1 MLKDSDLARF
11 VSSLLPTAMKRGF
24 VHRTIIAFN
33 AATMHDFIKRSKSIN
48 EGTLAHILPALLEPL
63 HQSQKKTVKDA
74 VVRCL
79 GHNPVLVIQMI
90 DDPQQLGSYI
100 LLASLSQKCKFSPAA
115 LQVVV
120 GEIVS
125 AFHLVRPD
133 QLVQTLVAVCGP
145 QDVLEKLPGEVVKG
159 ILGIPYV
166 FNVCI
171 TLNLG

>member
-1 MLKDSDLARF
+1 
-11 VSSLLPTAMKRGF
+11 
-24 VHRTIIAFN
+24 
-33 AATMHDFIKRSKSIN
+33 
-48 EGTLAHILPALLEPL
+48 
-63 HQSQKKTVKDA
+63 
-74 VVRCL
+74 
-79 GHNPVLVIQMI
+79 MI
-90 DDPQQLGSYI
+90 VNKLGSYI

-145 QDVLEKLPGEVVKG
+145 QDILEKLPSEVVKG

-166 FNVCI
+166 FNV
-171 TLNLG
+171 LHNPESWMNLFPGVYRKLYSLQLPGWVARTSFIPLFVALFQSNIWSCYFI